1 MERKCFKLLLLL
13 VLVGFGKMKAQPL
26 SPSYPRGYFRNPLN
40 IPISLSGN
48 FGELRPNHYHMG
60 LDLKTQARENL
71 PIYAAADGYI
81 SRIKIEPSGFGR
93 ALYIAHPN
101 GYTTLYA
108 HMNDF
113 NPAIEAYLKRK
124 QYELEQWNVQLELPS
139 HVLPVKKGDFI
150 GYSGNT
156 GGSQAPHLHFEIR
169 TTDGDVNLNPF
180 LFGFDIP
187 DNTRPNLLRL
197 GIYDRK
203 RSVYHQAPKIYPLK
217 SSGAGRYITS
227 SSVIKVN
234 TPLVSF
240 GITGYDT
247 HTGSSNL
254 NGIFSGTLMVDDVA
268 VSGFVMDNISY
279 NDTRYLNAHID
290 YKLRTTA
297 NIYMQHL
304 SELPGYINSIY
315 WKKEGNGVI
324 DISDGEPHDI
334 DIIVKDA
341 NGNTSTALLTVQYSG
356 VEPAFDQLPGKM
368 FYPLML
374 DVFESPECEFFIGEQ
389 CLYDSV
395 KITYNKLSA
404 SSPLA
409 VSALHSIGNYT
420 IPMQDSM
427 LVRIR
432 PDRQLTGEQ
441 KNRTVMQ
448 WYAGSKKSVQKVE
461 WNGDWAAASFR
472 DLGFFQLLVDTEA
485 PVIVPSG
492 FADGSDLSKSSRIV
506 FTVKDNLEKFKN
518 VRVEIDGK
526 WIRFSNDKGRT
537 FIYRFDEKVGSGD
550 HTMVIRAEDEAG
562 NITVRSYNFRR

>member
-1 MERKCFKLLLLL
+1 MERICSNLLLLGLLMISL
-13 VLVGFGKMKAQPL
+13 VVKSQPL
-26 SPSYPRGYFRNPLN
+26 SPSYPKGYFRNPLN

-60 LDLKTQARENL
+60 LDMKTQARENL

-93 ALYIAHPN
+93 ALYISHPN
-101 GYTTLYA
+101 GFTTLYA

-113 NPAIEAYLKRK
+113 NPTIEAYLKRK
-124 QYELEQWNVQLELPS
+124 QYELEQWNVMLELPVG
-139 HVLPVKKGDFI
+139 VLPVKKGDFI

-187 DNTRPNLLRL
+187 DNTRPNLLRI
-197 GIYDRK
+197 GIYDRTK
-203 RSVYHQAPKIYPLK
+203 SVYHQSPKIYPLK
-217 SSGAGRYITS
+217 SAGAGKFIASTG
-227 SSVIKVN
+227 VLKVN
-234 TPLVSF
+234 TPMISF
-240 GITGYDT
+240 GVTGYDT

-254 NGIFSGTLMVDDVA
+254 NGIFSGTLVVDGVA
-268 VSGFVMDNISY
+268 VNGFVMDRISY

-290 YKLRTTA
+290 YKLKSA
-297 NIYMQHL
+297 SNIYMQHL

-324 DISDGEPHDI
+324 DISDEEVHEI
-334 DIIVKDA
+334 EIVVKDA
-341 NGNTSTALLTVQYSG
+341 NGNTSTASIKVQYSG
-356 VEPAFDQLPGKM
+356 AEPAEDKLPGKM
-368 FYPLML
+368 FYPMML
-374 DVFESPECEFFIGEQ
+374 DVFESQECEFFIGEQ

-395 KITYNKLSA
+395 KITYNKLNA
-404 SSPLA
+404 SSPMA
-409 VSALHSIGNYT
+409 VSSLHSIGNYF

-432 PDRQLTGEQ
+432 SNKELSEDQ

-461 WNGDWAAASFR
+461 WNGDWASASFR
-472 DLGFFQLLVDTEA
+472 DLGFFQLLVDNE
-485 PVIVPSG
+485 PPIIVPSG
-492 FADGSDLSKSSRIV
+492 FTDGSDLSKASRIV
-506 FTVKDNLEKFKN
+506 FTVKDNLDKFKN
-518 VRVEIDGK
+518 VRVEINGK

-537 FIYRFDEKVGSGD
+537 FIYRFDEKVGSGQ

-562 NITVRSYNFRR
+562 NTTVRTYNFRR